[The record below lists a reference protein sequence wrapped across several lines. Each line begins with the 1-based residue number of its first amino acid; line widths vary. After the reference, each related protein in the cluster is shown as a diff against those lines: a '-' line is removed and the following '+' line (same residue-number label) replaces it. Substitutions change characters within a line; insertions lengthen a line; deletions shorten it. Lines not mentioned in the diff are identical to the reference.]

1 MLPWIGVGLSVLGL
15 AIAGYEIWADL
26 ESERVI
32 LAQIKE
38 MRGEQALPR
47 PQEAAAWGALLR
59 GQTVDARLLG
69 IGGL

>member
-15 AIAGYEIWADL
+15 ALAGYEVWAGL

-38 MRGEQALPR
+38 AHGDQALPR
-47 PQEAAAWGALLR
+47 PQEAAAWESLLR